1 MGGAWRGGARSRA
14 RPAGCSRQGRSPN
27 CACRRRGQRM
37 ASSAPEDPLL
47 RDPPGAPPPIPC
59 QCAGGSTHPA
69 LDGGVEGGL
78 QGPRLDGRQAR
89 QVEVEAG
96 SGGTACGVASS
107 TVPARFHPLMI
118 KSAARPRRTW
128 GGLPG
133 GRAAQ
138 GSTAPHHL
146 AHERH
151 PTRPALRRHFT
162 SAGWRPVATHLAGAP
177 TRSPDPG
184 PEEARR
190 PLAKPSMAAA

>member
-1 MGGAWRGGARSRA
+1 
-14 RPAGCSRQGRSPN
+14 
-27 CACRRRGQRM
+27 M

-133 GRAAQ
+133 GRAARVRQ
-138 GSTAPHHL
+138 HRTTSPTSD
-146 AHERH
+146 
-151 PTRPALRRHFT
+151 TRPDLRCAGT
-162 SAGWRPVATHLAGAP
+162 SPQRGGGRWPLTSRAP
-177 TRSPDPG
+177 QLEAQTR
-184 PEEARR
+184 AQK
-190 PLAKPSMAAA
+190 KPAVR